1 MENMNEVVEAIEVTA
16 SESDQ
21 DLLARVLN
29 GELDAYEGIMRRHNQ
44 RLFRL
49 ARSIVTVDAEA
60 MDVVQES
67 YINAYQRLSELQNPA
82 ALGTWLA
89 KIVRNTSLMHL
100 RKNRRYQQMD
110 ERDLEKVL
118 HLSRPVQQQEQP
130 DRQLA
135 NAQLRQVLENCIDEL
150 PDDFRTVFML
160 RAVEHSSVRT
170 IAEILDIKEATVKS
184 RFHRARMLLKNRLLE
199 YGDTGNIAI
208 HTFAADRCD
217 EIVRNVLRELRQS
230 QFGSI

>member
-1 MENMNEVVEAIEVTA
+1 MNEVFESIEVTA

-49 ARSIVTVDAEA
+49 ARSIVAVDAEA

-82 ALGTWLA
+82 AFGTWLA

-100 RKNRRYQQMD
+100 RRSRRYQQMD
-110 ERDLEKVL
+110 TPDLEKVL

-135 NAQLRQVLENCIDEL
+135 NAELRQVLENCIDEL

-160 RAVEHSSVRT
+160 RAVEHCSVNT
-170 IAEILDIKEATVKS
+170 VAKILDIKEATVKT
-184 RFHRARMLLKNRLLE
+184 RFHRARMLLQKRLLE
-199 YGDTGNIAI
+199 YRDTGSIAV
-208 HTFAADRCD
+208 HEFAGDRCD
-217 EIVRNVLRELRQS
+217 KIVRNVLRELRQS
-230 QFGSI
+230 QSGRT